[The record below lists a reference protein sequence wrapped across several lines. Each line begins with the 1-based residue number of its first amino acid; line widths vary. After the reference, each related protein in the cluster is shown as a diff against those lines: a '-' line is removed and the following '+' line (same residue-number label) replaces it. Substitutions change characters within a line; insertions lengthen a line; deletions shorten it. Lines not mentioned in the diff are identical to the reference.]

1 MTDLAA
7 SPFSNDVCDHCDKIK
22 ALCFCADLIS
32 HDNRVP
38 VVILQHPQEPD
49 KELGS
54 ARLANIVLKN
64 SVLRTGL
71 SSASLKAVVGQ
82 EVDPSKWIVL
92 FLGSKYKFREI
103 QREQMHSDIYI
114 FDKKD
119 QEVLMP
125 LDTIEGVIAI
135 DGTWA
140 QAKTLWWRNA
150 WLLKC
155 KRAVINPRRKSLY
168 GNLRREPRPECL
180 STIETIAYTLEILGE
195 DEAITNDLL
204 NTFQTLL
211 NKYKDYA
218 KNTNRVAKPGVRP
231 TSHRRGGKPAYKKR
245 SPSSKAPS

>member
-1 MTDLAA
+1 MTEHDPNPDSEICA
-7 SPFSNDVCDHCDKIK
+7 HCYKIK
-22 ALCFCADLIS
+22 PLCFCADLPT
-32 HDNRVP
+32 HDNHIP

-71 SSASLKAVVGQ
+71 SSANLKTIVGY
-82 EVDPSKWIVL
+82 ETDPSKWIVL

-103 QREQMHSDIYI
+103 QREQKHSDIYI

-119 QEVLMP
+119 EEIVMP
-125 LDTIEGVIAI
+125 LESIKGVIAI

-140 QAKTLWWRNA
+140 QAKTLWWRNP

-195 DEAITNDLL
+195 HESVTNDLL
-204 NTFQTLL
+204 NTFQILL

-218 KNTNRVAKPGVRP
+218 KNTNRVAKSGGRP
-231 TSHRRGGKPAYKKR
+231 PQHRRGGKPAYKKR
-245 SPSSKAPS
+245 IARKSE